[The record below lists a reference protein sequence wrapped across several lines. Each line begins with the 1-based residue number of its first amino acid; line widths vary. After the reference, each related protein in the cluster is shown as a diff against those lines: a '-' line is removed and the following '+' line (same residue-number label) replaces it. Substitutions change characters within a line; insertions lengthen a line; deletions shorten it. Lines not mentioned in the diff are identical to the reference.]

1 VERLENAVM
10 NTYRA
15 DPVIRLLTVIVSV
28 FYRVASVFGVLL
40 IVAVSTLELFAEN
53 ETLQK
58 FSIGVPTKVE
68 LESRPI
74 GTAWGGSLT
83 LRMDEAE
90 GSVRVP
96 IASAPAG
103 FRLVAYLGL
112 AVIYVL
118 FLRFV
123 FHLRELFRRVRAGAP
138 FDERNAPTLRWL
150 GMLLILIDV
159 LGSTYRFGL
168 SQLVLRAMS
177 PPSVPL
183 TSSFSMDG
191 TTIFI
196 GLVLLALAEI
206 FRRGAVLED
215 EQAHVV

>member
-1 VERLENAVM
+1 M

-15 DPVIRLLTVIVSV
+15 DPVVRLLTVIVSIL
-28 FYRVASVFGVLL
+28 YRAAWVFGVLL
-40 IVAVSTLELFAEN
+40 IVAVSALELLAER

-58 FSIGVPTKVE
+58 FSIGVPTTVDLDDVK
-68 LESRPI
+68 I
-74 GTAWGGSLT
+74 GTAWGGSLG
-83 LRMDEAE
+83 LELDEVE
-90 GSVRVP
+90 GSLRVP
-96 IASAPAG
+96 IAAAPLW
-103 FRLVAYLGL
+103 FRLAAYLGL
-112 AVIYVL
+112 AIIYAL
-118 FLRFV
+118 FLRFL

-138 FDERNAPTLRWL
+138 FDERNVTSLRWL
-150 GMLLILIDV
+150 GILLILIDT

-177 PPSVPL
+177 PPSVPV

-191 TTIFI
+191 EVIFV

-215 EQAHVV
+215 EHAHVV